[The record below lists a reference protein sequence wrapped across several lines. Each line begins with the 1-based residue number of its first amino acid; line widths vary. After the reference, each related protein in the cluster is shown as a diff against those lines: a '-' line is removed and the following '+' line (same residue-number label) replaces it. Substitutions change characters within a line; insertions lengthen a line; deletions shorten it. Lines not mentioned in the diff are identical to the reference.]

1 MSGRP
6 FTHCEVGMPKAQ
18 GPEEN
23 RNGVLNPAMEQRYI
37 ARRRRQMG
45 RRGVDEDPDQ
55 NVDPNEKA
63 SCAEKG
69 FQKLHLS
76 HLLLVGT
83 GAGANE

>member
-1 MSGRP
+1 
-6 FTHCEVGMPKAQ
+6 
-18 GPEEN
+18 
-23 RNGVLNPAMEQRYI
+23 
-37 ARRRRQMG
+37 MG
-45 RRGVDEDPDQ
+45 RCGVDEDPDQ
-55 NVDPNEKA
+55 NVDANEKA